1 MTQLVVKI
9 ETIKR
14 LENITG
20 QHIIRGGD
28 KIINIALDIMQTKI
42 KELEKCNN

>member
-1 MTQLVVKI
+1 MTQLVIKL

-14 LENITG
+14 LEEITG

-28 KIINIALDIMQTKI
+28 KIINIALDVMQTRI
-42 KELEKCNN
+42 IELENNS